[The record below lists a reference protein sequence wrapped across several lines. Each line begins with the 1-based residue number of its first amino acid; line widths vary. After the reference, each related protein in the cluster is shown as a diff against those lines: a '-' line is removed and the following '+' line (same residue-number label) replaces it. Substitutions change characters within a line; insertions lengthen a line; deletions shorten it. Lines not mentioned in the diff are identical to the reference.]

1 MDEKSSSYFS
11 IYSKDSLLYI
21 KNNPKEYCLQI
32 NFLDLTL
39 SISEEKENFESA
51 NIYIFEKN
59 NDEYNLL
66 LKSDKVNLEDNK
78 LVFND
83 NKILN
88 INGNNI
94 SLIDEN
100 DNMYS
105 YGLLGNREL
114 ESNAKL
120 YINNNEITNV
130 VLNSEIISNTLIDFN
145 DYERLEFSKVKYK
158 LLEDGEFNEY
168 FKDTETKENL
178 EIEKDNLNI
187 SINDNNESEY
197 YVLIEMFDIYNDSYY
212 SKIERIN

>member
-1 MDEKSSSYFS
+1 MKKKKTLKVLIF
-11 IYSKDSLLYI
+11 IYLK
-21 KNNPKEYCLQI
+21 
-32 NFLDLTL
+32 
-39 SISEEKENFESA
+39 
-51 NIYIFEKN
+51 KN

-78 LVFND
+78 LIFND

-114 ESNAKL
+114 ESYAKF

-130 VLNSEIISNTLIDFN
+130 VLNSETISNTLIDFN

-168 FKDTETKENL
+168 FKDTETKENV

-187 SINDNNESEY
+187 SVNDNNESEY